1 MALRLRVM
9 TTSHAQTEAGAAP
22 LPPAKRHLRLAR
34 EAEVAH
40 TEAGRFAVPLDLHEG
55 AAEPATIPLVLT
67 ADEAVALHGRLG
79 ALFPFAEGDNR

>member
-22 LPPAKRHLRLAR
+22 LSPAKRHLRLAR

-40 TEAGRFAVPLDLHEG
+40 TEAGRFAVPLDLYEG
-55 AAEPATIPLVLT
+55 TAEPATLPLVLT
-67 ADEAVALHGRLG
+67 ADEVVDLHGKLG
-79 ALFPFAEGDNR
+79 AVFPIADGEAR

>member
-1 MALRLRVM
+1 M
-9 TTSHAQTEAGAAP
+9 TTSHAQTEDGAAP

-55 AAEPATIPLVLT
+55 AAKPATIPLVLT
-67 ADEAVALHGRLG
+67 ADEAVALHGRLA
-79 ALFPFAEGDNR
+79 ALFPFTEGDNR